1 MQSVHRD
8 MKRHFYHDLLP
19 MKIQILEM
27 SRVGCLNLDSI
38 LQIVASTNSLF
49 CDFTVNFPT
58 ESAYLEKEMLR
69 IT

>member
-1 MQSVHRD
+1 
-8 MKRHFYHDLLP
+8 

-27 SRVGCLNLDSI
+27 SRVGCLNLDSSV
-38 LQIVASTNSLF
+38 LQIVASTNSLI